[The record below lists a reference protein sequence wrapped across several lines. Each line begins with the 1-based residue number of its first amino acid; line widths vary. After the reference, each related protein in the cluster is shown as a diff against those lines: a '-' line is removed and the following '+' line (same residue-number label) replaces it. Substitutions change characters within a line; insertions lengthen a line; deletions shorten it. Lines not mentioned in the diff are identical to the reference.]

1 MEKSAILL
9 SFLSLWLISYLNSN
23 YLEVIGFILILTFGI
38 LHGTNDILIY
48 KTMNKE
54 NYNTKKILIYYIGAI
69 ATIISLLYFFPML
82 ALIFFT
88 CISAYHFGEQY
99 WLTTSKIETL
109 KNKFVTYFS
118 SGGTI
123 LFLLIYLQYEE
134 SNKIIYA
141 ITEKNIAELYIQ
153 YILII
158 FFLIYGATLF
168 RNFNTSQTKISIG
181 YHLFHLLVFFIIFK
195 VANLIWGF
203 TIFFIF
209 WHSLPSLESQIM
221 FIYGEVTGITIYK
234 YLRKGIIYWGFS
246 IVGLIAVYIYYEDI
260 FNLNSLIFSFLT
272 AITFPHVFVISKMFR
287 K

>member
-23 YLEVIGFILILTFGI
+23 YLEALGFVLILTFGI

-54 NYNTKKILIYYIGAI
+54 NHSTKKILIYYIGAI

-82 ALIFFT
+82 ALILFT

-141 ITEKNIAELYIQ
+141 ITQKNIAELYIQ
-153 YILII
+153 YILIM
-158 FFLIYGATLF
+158 FLLIYSATLI

-181 YHLFHLLVFFIIFK
+181 YHLFHLLVFYIIFK
-195 VANLIWGF
+195 VSNLIWGF

-209 WHSLPSLESQIM
+209 WHSLPSLESQIK
-221 FIYGEVTGITIYK
+221 FIYGEVTGITIYR

-260 FNLNSLIFSFLT
+260 VNLNSLIFSFLT